1 MRPFHKNIID
11 ILLSGGVGV
20 IPTDTMYGLV
30 GRGDIPST
38 VERIYT
44 IRNRNIHKPCIVLIT
59 SYDDLKK
66 FNIEIPVEIRMFLE
80 THAIWPGKVSIIFPS
95 SDSRFDYLARGT
107 KSIAFRM
114 PNLPELRELL
124 TETGPLIA
132 PSANREG
139 NPPPKTVDA
148 VRVSFKDSVD
158 FYVDGGKLDSLP
170 STLIKFEDNKVV
182 VIREGAM
189 VF

>member
-1 MRPFHKNIID
+1 
-11 ILLSGGVGV
+11 
-20 IPTDTMYGLV
+20 
-30 GRGDIPST
+30 
-38 VERIYT
+38 
-44 IRNRNIHKPCIVLIT
+44 
-59 SYDDLKK
+59 
-66 FNIEIPVEIRMFLE
+66 
-80 THAIWPGKVSIIFPS
+80 
-95 SDSRFDYLARGT
+95 
-107 KSIAFRM
+107 M